1 MRIALAQINYHIGN
15 FDDNLSKM
23 EAAVAKAIA
32 DKADLVVFAE
42 LAVCGYPPRDFLE
55 FADFVERC
63 QASVKRLE
71 ALSTDIGII
80 VGSPSVNPKVEGKNL
95 HNSAYFLSGGKTI
108 GVAHKALLPN
118 YDIFDEYR
126 YFEPNTV
133 FECIEFKGKKIALTV
148 CEDLWDIDEDDKL
161 YVISPMQELAKQ
173 QPDLM
178 INIAASPFDYEHAAE
193 RERVLRKNASTYKL
207 PLLYVN
213 HVGAQ
218 TELIFDG
225 GSVFVGADGEVNS
238 RMKFFEEDFAI
249 FDIEKVIDEDN
260 SPTKVGGV
268 PAGGGGTSLALEVN
282 TIKLIHDALL
292 LGIKDYFKKL
302 GFKKAIL
309 GLSGGIDSAV
319 VAVLAARAL
328 GKENVLCVLMPS
340 EFSSM
345 HSVDDSITL
354 CEHTGIERNII
365 PIHEPFQAFIDT
377 LGPYFEGMPFNI
389 AEENMQ
395 ARTRGVIL
403 MALSNKFGYILLN
416 TSNKSEAAVGYGTLY
431 GDMCGGISVIGDLY
445 KGQVYDLARYMNKDG
460 EVIPENIITKAPS
473 AELRP
478 NQKDSDSLPDYDI
491 LDKVLY
497 QYIEK
502 RQGPR
507 ELIAMGFD
515 EALVARVLKLVN
527 MNEYKRHQTP
537 PILRVS
543 AKAFGQGRRLPIV
556 GKYLS

>member
-1 MRIALAQINYHIGN
+1 MRIALAQLNYHIGN

-32 DKADLVVFAE
+32 EKADLIVFAE

-55 FADFVERC
+55 FSDFIARC
-63 QASVKRLE
+63 NASVNRLE
-71 ALSTDIGII
+71 ALSNDIGII
-80 VGSPSVNPKVEGKNL
+80 VGSPSVNPKIEGKNL

-133 FECIEFKGKKIALTV
+133 FNCIEFKGKKIALTV

-225 GSVFVGADGEVNS
+225 GSVYVGADGEINS
-238 RMKFFEEDFAI
+238 RMAFFDEDFAV
-249 FDIEKVIDEDN
+249 FDTEKEYKEPTLELTN
-260 SPTKVGGV
+260 S
-268 PAGGGGTSLALEVN
+268 EVE
-282 TIKLIHDALL
+282 LIHDALIC
-292 LGIKDYFKKL
+292 GIRDYFKKL

-319 VAVLAARAL
+319 VAVMAQRAL
-328 GKENVLCVLMPS
+328 GTDNVLCVLMPS
-340 EFSSM
+340 EFSSL
-345 HSVDDSITL
+345 HSVEDSIAL
-354 CEHTGIERNII
+354 CDNTGIERNII

-377 LGPYFEGMPFNI
+377 LGPYFEGMPFGI

-395 ARTRGVIL
+395 ARTRAVIL

-445 KGQVYDLARYMNKDG
+445 KNQVYALARYINKDG

-515 EALVARVLKLVN
+515 EVLVARVLKLVN